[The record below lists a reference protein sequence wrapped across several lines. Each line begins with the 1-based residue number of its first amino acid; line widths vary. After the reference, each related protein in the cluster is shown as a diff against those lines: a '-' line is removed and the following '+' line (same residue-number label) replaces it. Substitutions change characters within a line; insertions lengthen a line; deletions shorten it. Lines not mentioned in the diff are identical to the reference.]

1 MGELLRFLQNYEL
14 WGYALLGVIAF
25 FYLQKLIGAWN
36 EWRLAIYGLERET
49 AQRRIAATLTVLVLL
64 MLLGIGQFLLVSF
77 IAPVY
82 PMWSAP
88 ATPTIDLISTA
99 TVTLEPQAAE
109 AGAGNDV
116 LLAPDITTTPS
127 AAEGCIAG
135 ELEWTFPISGDE
147 ISGTVELRGTVSVLN
162 LGFYKYE
169 YGQPGSDVWLTIAAG
184 NEERVDEP
192 LGGAWNTSQITPGDY
207 LLRLVIADNENR
219 LMAPCVIPVRIVTE

>member
-1 MGELLRFLQNYEL
+1 MGELLKFLQKYEL

-25 FYLQKLIGAWN
+25 FYLQKLVWAWN
-36 EWRLAIYGLERET
+36 EWRLAVYGLERET
-49 AQRRIAATLTVLVLL
+49 AQRRIAAALTVLVLL
-64 MLLGIGQFLLVSF
+64 MLLGTAQFLLVSF

-88 ATPTIDLISTA
+88 STPTIDLVSTA
-99 TVTLEPQAAE
+99 TITLEAQPAPAVGEAVPTAAPT
-109 AGAGNDV
+109 A
-116 LLAPDITTTPS
+116 T
-127 AAEGCIAG
+127 EGCIPG
-135 ELEWTFPISGDE
+135 QLEWTFPVSGGE

-184 NEERVDEP
+184 NEERIDEP
-192 LGGAWNTSQITPGDY
+192 LGGAWNTDQVIPGDY